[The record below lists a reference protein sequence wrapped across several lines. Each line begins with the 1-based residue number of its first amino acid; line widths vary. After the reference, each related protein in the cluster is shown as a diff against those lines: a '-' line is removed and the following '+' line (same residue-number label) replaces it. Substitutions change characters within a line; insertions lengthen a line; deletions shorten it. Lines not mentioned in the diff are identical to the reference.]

1 MGIRDADLRKSQV
14 KQHEWQT
21 EIDTL
26 TTTAGNVTVAV
37 RNKYHDQIESVKA
50 KQAATR
56 KKIEKLQQA
65 GGSAWND
72 LKSGMNLAGTAMG
85 EAIDSARS
93 RFR

>member
-14 KQHEWQT
+14 KPDEWQA
-21 EIDTL
+21 ELDTL
-26 TTTAGNVTVAV
+26 ADKVTTAVK
-37 RNKYHDQIESVKA
+37 NKYHDLIESVKV
-50 KQAATR
+50 KQTATR
-56 KKIEKLQQA
+56 KKIEKLHQA